1 VNFQTAIRSGF
12 NNYANFKGR
21 ATRAEY
27 WWWALFSLIVQI
39 VTSGQNA
46 IGDLIDLAILL
57 PSVAV
62 AIRRLHDTNRRGW
75 WLTLPIG
82 SLCLAFIAFLTFVV
96 SPQFKL
102 VDLGNWDFSE
112 GMPFIATFEGM
123 PFIAT
128 LVIRL
133 ALISAVITGVASV
146 VFMLLR
152 GDAGENRF
160 GPPPPPSI

>member
-27 WWWALFSLIVQI
+27 WWWALFSLIVQL

-46 IGDLIDLAILL
+46 IGDLIGLAILL

-62 AIRRLHDTNRRGW
+62 TIRRLHDTNRRGW
-75 WLTLPIG
+75 WFALPIG
-82 SLCLAFIAFLTFVV
+82 SLGLAFITFMAFAV
-96 SPQFKL
+96 STAFSL
-102 VDLGNWDFSE
+102 VDPSEWDPQNLFDGGS
-112 GMPFIATFEGM
+112 FIA
-123 PFIAT
+123 I
-128 LVIRL
+128 LIIVL
-133 ALISAVITGVASV
+133 ALISAVTTGVANF
-146 VFMLLR
+146 VFTLLK

>member
-1 VNFQTAIRSGF
+1 MNFQIAIRSGF

-46 IGDLIDLAILL
+46 IGDLIGLVILL

-62 AIRRLHDTNRRGW
+62 TIRRLHDTNRRGW
-75 WLTLPIG
+75 WFALPIG
-82 SLCLAFIAFLTFVV
+82 SLGLAFITFMAFAV
-96 SPQFKL
+96 STAFSL
-102 VDLGNWDFSE
+102 VDPSEWDPQNLFDGGS
-112 GMPFIATFEGM
+112 FIA
-123 PFIAT
+123 I
-128 LVIRL
+128 LIIVL
-133 ALISAVITGVASV
+133 ALISAVTTGVANF
-146 VFMLLR
+146 VFTLLK

>member
-27 WWWALFSLIVQI
+27 WWWALFSLIVQL

-46 IGDLIDLAILL
+46 IGDLIGLAILL

-62 AIRRLHDTNRRGW
+62 TIRRLHDTNRRGW
-75 WLTLPIG
+75 WFALPIG
-82 SLCLAFIAFLTFVV
+82 SLGLAFITFMAFAV
-96 SPQFKL
+96 STAFSL
-102 VDLGNWDFSE
+102 VDPSEWDPQNLFDGGS
-112 GMPFIATFEGM
+112 FIA
-123 PFIAT
+123 I
-128 LVIRL
+128 LIIVL
-133 ALISAVITGVASV
+133 ALISAVTTGVANF
-146 VFMLLR
+146 VFTLLK

-160 GPPPPPSI
+160 GPPPPPSF

>member
-1 VNFQTAIRSGF
+1 MNFQTAIRSGF

-46 IGDLIDLAILL
+46 IGDLIGLVILL

-62 AIRRLHDTNRRGW
+62 TIRRLHDTNRRGW
-75 WLTLPIG
+75 WFALPIG
-82 SLCLAFIAFLTFVV
+82 SLGLAFITFMAFAV
-96 SPQFKL
+96 STAFSL
-102 VDLGNWDFSE
+102 VDPSEWDPQNLYDGGS
-112 GMPFIATFEGM
+112 FIA
-123 PFIAT
+123 I
-128 LVIRL
+128 LIIVL
-133 ALISAVITGVASV
+133 ALISAVTTGVANF
-146 VFMLLR
+146 VFTLQK
-152 GDAGENRF
+152 GDSGENRF

>member
-27 WWWALFSLIVQI
+27 WWWALFSLIVQL

-46 IGDLIDLAILL
+46 IGDLIGLAILL
-57 PSVAV
+57 PSIAV
-62 AIRRLHDTNRRGW
+62 TIRRLHDTNRRGW
-75 WLTLPIG
+75 WFALPIG
-82 SLCLAFIAFLTFVV
+82 SLGLAFITFMAFAV
-96 SPQFKL
+96 STAFSL
-102 VDLGNWDFSE
+102 VDPSEWDPQNLFDGGS
-112 GMPFIATFEGM
+112 FIA
-123 PFIAT
+123 I
-128 LVIRL
+128 LIIVL
-133 ALISAVITGVASV
+133 ALISAVTTGVANF
-146 VFMLLR
+146 VFTLLK